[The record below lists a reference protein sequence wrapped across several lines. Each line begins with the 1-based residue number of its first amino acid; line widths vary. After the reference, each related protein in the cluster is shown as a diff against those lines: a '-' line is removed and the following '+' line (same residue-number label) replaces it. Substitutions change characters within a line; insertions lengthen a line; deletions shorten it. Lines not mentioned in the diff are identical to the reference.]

1 MCVCVISHH
10 MAWLRNGHS
19 CCYGQSSYVR
29 VELQMGGVRKVGGGG
44 VEGEPAH
51 RTSAIR
57 IWSFL
62 VAVSWS
68 GRLYILH
75 QRKLLLG

>member
-29 VELQMGGVRKVGGGG
+29 VELQMGGVRKVVGGGG
-44 VEGEPAH
+44 CGRGARSQDISH
-51 RTSAIR
+51 SH
-57 IWSFL
+57 L
-62 VAVSWS
+62 VLS
-68 GRLYILH
+68 GGR
-75 QRKLLLG
+75 